1 MLNLKISA
9 SIFVILSSL
18 INSAYAWDSTDLKDE
33 ALSPFTTSAKNI
45 FYVGAGLTLTVLV
58 FEDSIVDYTQKD
70 LANDKP
76 LGSLSKFG
84 DLAGQML
91 PNALYA
97 IGQTLAGASGDKYGY
112 SRAMGML
119 KASAYSS
126 GVTTVLKYS
135 IREPRPGA
143 STDRNSFPSGHST
156 TAFAFGGYVYEEHG
170 WKWGVPALALASFV
184 GVSRINDNRHYL
196 HDVLAGTTIGL
207 MYGVGISKIDKL
219 RRAEGK
225 EEAGITVVPLFD
237 SKVRGLA
244 LIKEF

>member
-1 MLNLKISA
+1 MFNLKILVVFFIA
-9 SIFVILSSL
+9 YSST
-18 INSAYAWDSTDLKDE
+18 IHAWDSVDFKDE
-33 ALSPFTTSAKNI
+33 ALSPFTTSARNV
-45 FYVGAGLTLTVLV
+45 FYVGAGLTLTVLI

-76 LGSLSKFG
+76 LGSFSKFG

-91 PNALYA
+91 PNALYVV
-97 IGQTLAGASGDKYGY
+97 GQTLAGASGDKYGY

-135 IREPRPGA
+135 IREPRPGK
-143 STDRNSFPSGHST
+143 STDRNSFPSGHAT

-170 WKWGVPALALASFV
+170 WKWGVPALAMASFV

-207 MYGVGISKIDKL
+207 MFGIGMSKIDKL